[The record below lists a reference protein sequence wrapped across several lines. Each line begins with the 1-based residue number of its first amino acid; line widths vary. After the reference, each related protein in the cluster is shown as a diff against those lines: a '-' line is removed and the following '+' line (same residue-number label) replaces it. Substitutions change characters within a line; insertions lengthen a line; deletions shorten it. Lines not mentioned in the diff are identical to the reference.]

1 MIAFCRPFETRKEE
15 FAQRRKDRKDR
26 KDRKEVLSH
35 FAIFAPLREKLLSAG
50 SMLYWPITD
59 DIDSPVW
66 VAGGGR

>member
-1 MIAFCRPFETRKEE
+1 MIACCLPFETRKEE
-15 FAQRRKDRKDR
+15 FAQRRKDR

-35 FAIFAPLREKLLSAG
+35 FAIFAPLREKLLSARP
-50 SMLYWPITD
+50 MLYWPITD